1 MDSNGLDG
9 NLLAKRGPSSLPVKY
24 QSRRVRRTR
33 LQRSLL
39 SQVPAGIIQ
48 LRKELISIEN
58 LPEGGASLNFSDG
71 TQAFADLV
79 VGGDGIRSVSN
90 HHPISKS
97 R

>member
-24 QSRRVRRTR
+24 QSRRVRRTL

-39 SQVPAGIIQ
+39 NQVPAGIIQ

-58 LPEGGASLNFSDG
+58 LPGGASLNFSDG

-90 HHPISKS
+90 HHP
-97 R
+97 